1 MALNCE
7 VVVLYVA
14 SASQVTDTREQLQKQ
29 SAVKT
34 TLLPK
39 DITESKVTL

>member
-1 MALNCE
+1 MALNCD
-7 VVVLYVA
+7 VVVLCVA
-14 SASQVTDTREQLQKQ
+14 SASQMTDTREQLQNQ
-29 SAVKT
+29 SAVKN